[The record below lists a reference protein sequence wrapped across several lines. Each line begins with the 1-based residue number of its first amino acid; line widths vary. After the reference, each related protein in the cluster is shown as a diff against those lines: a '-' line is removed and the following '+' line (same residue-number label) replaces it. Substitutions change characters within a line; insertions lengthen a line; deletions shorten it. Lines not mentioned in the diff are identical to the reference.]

1 LPAWRSE
8 NPAPQLKVADAGR
21 RPDAAKAL
29 GRTKARMLMAAV
41 GDFEGGRNLSMR
53 TAQSAIAAQIMNFTV
68 MHQLK

>member
-1 LPAWRSE
+1 
-8 NPAPQLKVADAGR
+8 
-21 RPDAAKAL
+21 
-29 GRTKARMLMAAV
+29 MLMAAV